1 MSLLQLKKL
10 GKNFGKLCANNDI
23 TLNVKEN
30 ELLAIIGPNGAG
42 KTTLF
47 NLIAGKI
54 SPTRGEIF
62 FKGEKIGGLPTHQV
76 IKKGIS
82 KASQIVTIFPDMTV
96 FNNVRIGVLAHHKK
110 DMKLF
115 KAVNSFGEVS
125 NDVNGIL
132 QAIRL
137 IDKADM
143 VANSLAHGD
152 QKCLEIGMALATKP
166 KLLLLD
172 EPTAGM
178 SPEETDY
185 TVNLIK
191 TIWEKTGITILFTE
205 HDLKVVFSI
214 ATRIAVLQMG
224 ELIGDGTPEE
234 IKRNQR
240 VREAYLGEA
249 I

>member
-1 MSLLQLKKL
+1 MSLLQLRKL

-23 TLNVKEN
+23 TLEVKEN

-47 NLIAGKI
+47 NLIAGKL

-62 FKGEKIGGLPTHQV
+62 FQGEKISGLPTHQV

-96 FNNVRIGVLAHHKK
+96 FNNIRIGVLACQRK

-115 KAVNSFGEVS
+115 RAVNSFDEVA
-125 NDVNGIL
+125 NEVKRIL
-132 QAIRL
+132 QSIRL

-152 QKCLEIGMALATKP
+152 QKCLEIGMALATQP

-234 IKRNQR
+234 IKGSQR

>member
-1 MSLLQLKKL
+1 MSLLQISKL
-10 GKNFGKLCANNDI
+10 VKNFGKLCATNNISLD
-23 TLNVKEN
+23 VKES

-47 NLIAGKI
+47 NLIAGKFP
-54 SPTRGEIF
+54 PTRGEIF
-62 FKGEKIGGLPTHQV
+62 FKGEKISGLPTHQV
-76 IKKGIS
+76 IKTGIG
-82 KASQIVTIFPDMTV
+82 KASQVVTIFPDMTV
-96 FNNVRIGVLAHHKK
+96 FNNVRIGVLAYHKK
-110 DMKLF
+110 DMTLLRT
-115 KAVNSFGEVS
+115 VNSFDEVS
-125 NDVNGIL
+125 NEVNQIL
-132 QAIRL
+132 HSIRL

-143 VANSLAHGD
+143 VANSLSHGD
-152 QKCLEIGMALATKP
+152 QKCLEIGMALATQP

-185 TVNLIK
+185 TVKLIK
-191 TIWEKTGITILFTE
+191 SIWEKTKITIIFTE

-214 ATRIAVLQMG
+214 ATRIAVLQGG

-234 IKRNQR
+234 IKGNQR

>member
-1 MSLLQLKKL
+1 MSLLQLRKL

-23 TLNVKEN
+23 TLEVKEN

-47 NLIAGKI
+47 NLIAGKL

-62 FKGEKIGGLPTHQV
+62 FQGEKISGLPTHQV

-96 FNNVRIGVLAHHKK
+96 FNNIRIGVLACQRK

-115 KAVNSFGEVS
+115 RAVNSFDEVA
-125 NDVNGIL
+125 NEVKRIL
-132 QAIRL
+132 QSIRL

-152 QKCLEIGMALATKP
+152 QKCLEIGMALATQP

-185 TVNLIK
+185 TVNLIR

-234 IKRNQR
+234 IKGSQR

>member
-1 MSLLQLKKL
+1 
-10 GKNFGKLCANNDI
+10 
-23 TLNVKEN
+23 
-30 ELLAIIGPNGAG
+30 
-42 KTTLF
+42 
-47 NLIAGKI
+47 
-54 SPTRGEIF
+54 
-62 FKGEKIGGLPTHQV
+62 
-76 IKKGIS
+76 
-82 KASQIVTIFPDMTV
+82 MTV
-96 FNNVRIGVLAHHKK
+96 FNNIRIGVLASQRK

-115 KAVNSFGEVS
+115 RAVNSFDEVAHE
-125 NDVNGIL
+125 VKRIL
-132 QAIRL
+132 QSIRL

-152 QKCLEIGMALATKP
+152 QKCLEIGMALATQP

-234 IKRNQR
+234 IKGNQR

>member
-1 MSLLQLKKL
+1 MSLLQLRKL

-23 TLNVKEN
+23 TFSVKEN

-47 NLIAGKI
+47 NLIAGKL

-62 FKGEKIGGLPTHQV
+62 FQGEKISGLPTHQV

-96 FNNVRIGVLAHHKK
+96 FNNIRIGVLACQRK

-115 KAVNSFGEVS
+115 RAVNSFDEVA
-125 NDVNGIL
+125 NEVKRIL
-132 QAIRL
+132 QSIRL

-152 QKCLEIGMALATKP
+152 QKCLEIGMALATQP

-185 TVNLIK
+185 TVNLIR

-234 IKRNQR
+234 IKGSQR

>member
-1 MSLLQLKKL
+1 M
-10 GKNFGKLCANNDI
+10 N
-23 TLNVKEN
+23 
-30 ELLAIIGPNGAG
+30 
-42 KTTLF
+42 LF
-47 NLIAGKI
+47 
-54 SPTRGEIF
+54 R
-62 FKGEKIGGLPTHQV
+62 
-76 IKKGIS
+76 
-82 KASQIVTIFPDMTV
+82 D
-96 FNNVRIGVLAHHKK
+96 
-110 DMKLF
+110 
-115 KAVNSFGEVS
+115 VNSFDEVS
-125 NDVNGIL
+125 NEVNHIL
-132 QAIRL
+132 QSIRL
-137 IDKADM
+137 IDKANM

-152 QKCLEIGMALATKP
+152 QKCLEIGMALATQP

-191 TIWEKTGITILFTE
+191 SIWNKTGVTIIFTE

-234 IKRNQR
+234 IKGNQR